1 MLLHPVNNDFS
12 HYVGI
17 ATFLRGIPFLE
28 PKALVRPDKRH
39 ASEPPLVADFEPW
52 IERATVFPRSHLPYV
67 CPMHPQQGVMH
78 PGRCPICGMPLE
90 PNKAPRPWGV
100 LHDPVYTMG
109 FQMLLLA
116 PQQNAPTSSLSAIQA
131 AACERHLL
139 FRSPIH
145 ARAPIT
151 QPQPKQLVRLVFTPN
166 IAEGFS
172 RTFLRSMRKKYI
184 SSG

>member
-90 PNKAPRPWGV
+90 PNKALRPWGV
-100 LHDPVYTMG
+100 LHDPATLWGSRCFCSLHNKTPPILLSPQSRLPRARGIFYSVLPYMPGLPSLNRNQNNSSVWFLPQISRRG
-109 FQMLLLA
+109 FQE
-116 PQQNAPTSSLSAIQA
+116 PFYGP
-131 AACERHLL
+131 
-139 FRSPIH
+139 
-145 ARAPIT
+145 
-151 QPQPKQLVRLVFTPN
+151 
-166 IAEGFS
+166 
-172 RTFLRSMRKKYI
+172 
-184 SSG
+184 